1 MVFLVEEMD
10 TYGGEGLFYICGV
23 KKLSVLLL
31 KSYIGPF
38 VVTFLVAMFIF
49 EMQFIWV
56 YLDELLGK
64 GLSGWVIF
72 KLLLFASARLINMA
86 LPLAILMSS
95 IMTMGA
101 LAENNEMTAMKSAGV
116 SLFRMMRPLIFFS
129 IGISLTAFVFA
140 NNIWP
145 VANLKFRTMLFSIL
159 KQKPALNL
167 TDGVFYNGIEG
178 VSIRAGRN
186 DQETGELTDVL
197 IYDHRGGEKANRTV
211 IRAKTG
217 SMAQTSDKRYLI
229 LTLNN
234 GYSYDEQRDKKA
246 RDPKHALI
254 EGRFEKME
262 LRMDLS
268 SLAFTADN
276 EEVMKNPA
284 EMMSVV
290 QLDQAIDSLY
300 HVIDTVKLQFS
311 ANNTRLMDRRFKR
324 VSPAEARV
332 RSGIRVGKLEV
343 IDTLATASVDD
354 KRDSMM
360 VAPAHLF
367 AMLGIDEQGK
377 AMQLAKENTRKAKDL
392 AQRQHDEIRS
402 RIKNVNRHKIEW
414 HRKFFLAVVCLV
426 LFFIGAPLGAIIRKG
441 GIGIPTLIALGLFV
455 FYQLLTMAGERMAK
469 NQFIEPWVGMWIST
483 VVLLPLSVW
492 IMWHAMR
499 ESTFL
504 KGNAVGGA
512 FSKLVRFFKRKSKEV
527 PA

>member
-1 MVFLVEEMD
+1 VN
-10 TYGGEGLFYICGV
+10 
-23 KKLSVLLL
+23 KLSVLLL
-31 KSYIGPF
+31 RSYIGPF

-64 GLSGWVIF
+64 GLGGWVIF
-72 KLLLFASARLINMA
+72 KLLIFASARLVNMA

-116 SLFRMMRPLIFFS
+116 SLLRMMRPLIFFS
-129 IGISLTAFVFA
+129 VGLSLLAFVFA

-186 DQETGELTDVL
+186 NTDTGELTDVL

-211 IRAKTG
+211 IRAKSG
-217 SMAQTSDKRYLI
+217 RMEQTPDKRYLI
-229 LTLNN
+229 LTLFD
-234 GYSYDEQRDKKA
+234 GHSYDEQRDKKI
-246 RDPKHALI
+246 REPKHALI
-254 EGRFEKME
+254 EGAFEKME

-268 SLAFTADN
+268 SLAFSADN

-284 EMMSVV
+284 EMMSVH
-290 QLDQAIDSLY
+290 QLDQAIDSLKII
-300 HVIDTVKLQFS
+300 VDTVQYQY
-311 ANNTRLMDRRFKR
+311 ARNTLRLTTKR
-324 VSPAEARV
+324 LAESKAEAAV
-332 RSGIRVGKLEV
+332 PQQSLF
-343 IDTLATASVDD
+343 DNVDV
-354 KRDSMM
+354 K
-360 VAPAHLF
+360 
-367 AMLGIDEQGK
+367 EQQK
-377 AMQLAKENTRKAKDL
+377 AINWAKENTRKSKDL
-392 AQRQHDEIRS
+392 LQRQMDELKS
-402 RIKNVNRHKIEW
+402 RLKNINRHKIEW

-455 FYQLLTMAGERMAK
+455 VYQLLTMAGERMAK
-469 NQFIEPWVGMWIST
+469 NQFIEPWLGMWIST
-483 VVLLPLSVW
+483 VFLLPLSIWITSKAMKESALMEKSPVW
-492 IMWHAMR
+492 RWF
-499 ESTFL
+499 T
-504 KGNAVGGA
+504 
-512 FSKLVRFFKRKSKEV
+512 KLARFYRMKTKEQT
-527 PA
+527 A